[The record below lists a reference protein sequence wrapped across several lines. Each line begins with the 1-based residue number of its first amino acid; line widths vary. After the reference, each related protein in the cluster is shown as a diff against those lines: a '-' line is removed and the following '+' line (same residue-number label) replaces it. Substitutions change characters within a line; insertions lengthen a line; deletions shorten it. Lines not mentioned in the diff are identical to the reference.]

1 MANEFK
7 VKKGLIVDGSN
18 TVLDIQGTQGQ
29 LFSVTDSLTGDL
41 FSVSDVSGIPI
52 LNVNSSGIVTIDGN
66 IQLADNDKIQLG
78 NSQDLELYHDG
89 THSYISDN
97 GTGELRFIANGATR
111 FKIGSDVAS
120 FSGTDFAIA
129 AARKLYLDGQSNTY
143 ITESSSDTIKFFTG
157 GTEVLQLANN
167 AATFTGIV
175 GVGMAPDSAVALTV
189 SGQIGPT
196 NGTAA
201 APTHTFYSDD
211 DTGMYRSAANALSFS
226 TSGTLALTLDSS
238 QNATFA
244 GTGTFKGGGNT
255 LTLKKGTGTAALAFA
270 GASST
275 PEASALIEGVAGGG
289 LKIYTSTSSAG
300 TIADPG
306 WSSKLTIAQN
316 GNATFTGTVNV
327 DSDFKV
333 RGSSGEDHFVIAP
346 QAAGTGT
353 YLISYNGAETGYEP
367 LRIDAESYNFTNA
380 GTSVI
385 STSGLDTT
393 FAGDVTLDNILLTTA
408 TLPAVNTPSISLRST
423 NNEIYFQAGSANV
436 FNFMKADYGSILTLN
451 GSTDATFAGNVTIGD
466 NSASEIFLAFNSS
479 ATDFALGANGS
490 NFMIGTSSDLDS
502 GNLITLSGT
511 NGRLG
516 IGTTSPSTALQVGGL
531 DDGSNYDITVGWNAV
546 SSQAVGTKRS
556 ALTFKTSQT
565 AVNNE
570 DIYKWDI
577 AMVTAPA
584 TASNEPFGSNL
595 AFLRSTRS
603 STSVDETTMIL
614 TQLGNVGIGTDSP
627 ASKFE
632 VYGGSS
638 GVNDVDR
645 YVRFK
650 ASNGEKR
657 FDFYVGG
664 TGNASNLG
672 MYTSDGTT
680 KNVQISAGGTSYLNA
695 GNVGIGTTTPDSKL
709 EVDMNDASGNRL
721 GFIGDGSTTGAALW
735 TNWTTGASYLDFRLG
750 GTTNT
755 YTKMSITSAGNVGIN
770 CTPSYKLQ
778 WSDGTRTGL
787 LDTNIGAV
795 VIGSVSN
802 DALALYTNLTEKM
815 RITSAGNVG
824 IGTTSP
830 SSNLQVSGDAY
841 VTEQFGQGVTI
852 ANKLTNYG
860 AEFRTSG
867 ASAQIFF
874 GRSGNSVGTGAIGA
888 DSTYVMR
895 VWKSDFSQPFV
906 IKQSGE
912 VGIGTT
918 SPGTLHSASY
928 GFTRLHID
936 GGTDRGQ
943 MIIEGDSFA
952 GIVLSDNGATANQR
966 VFVTSVDETKYT
978 IKPLNDNGTSTV
990 GGVAFTVLHGG
1001 NVGIGT
1007 TNPTNK
1013 LHIQGSQTTV
1023 YSPTDSGGQ
1032 ASAGTTINNTNTA
1045 GNTNNFS
1052 QLLFTVGTNNNSV
1065 SRIVAIRSGSDASDL
1080 AFVGKSTAGVAEYM
1094 RIKSGGNVGIGID
1107 NPSAL
1112 LEVRKGTI
1120 SGQIAKFSAI
1130 NPHVVIESSTAG
1142 NAVLHLKPN
1151 VTGSKSGQFKVTAG
1165 NGYNFRWSN
1174 DASGTGE
1181 IAYMDL
1187 DTSTTGGGD
1196 LTVKGDVIAYGSPS
1210 DKKYKE
1216 NIKPIESALDKAMQL
1231 QGVTFDW
1238 KDSESIL
1245 EIKEDIGFIAQDVQ
1259 EVLPEL
1265 VRDNGKGNL
1274 SLRYQGITPILL
1286 EAIKEL
1292 KAEIEEL
1299 KLNNCNC
1306 NK

>member
-1 MANEFK
+1 MALKFLNDGYFAGK
-7 VKKGLIVDGSN
+7 VGI
-18 TVLDIQGTQGQ
+18 GTESPNQ
-29 LFSVTDSLTGDL
+29 L
-41 FSVSDVSGIPI
+41 
-52 LNVNSSGIVTIDGN
+52 
-66 IQLADNDKIQLG
+66 
-78 NSQDLELYHDG
+78 LELKKTSGTVTARLHADHDSSPATG
-89 THSYISDN
+89 IEFMRGLSDTW
-97 GTGELRFIANGATR
+97 GGDAYTDW
-111 FKIGSDVAS
+111 KIGSGSSSDA
-120 FSGTDFAIA
+120 DFAI
-129 AARKLYLDGQSNTY
+129 
-143 ITESSSDTIKFFTG
+143 
-157 GTEVLQLANN
+157 
-167 AATFTGIV
+167 
-175 GVGMAPDSAVALTV
+175 
-189 SGQIGPT
+189 
-196 NGTAA
+196 
-201 APTHTFYSDD
+201 
-211 DTGMYRSAANALSFS
+211 
-226 TSGTLALTLDSS
+226 TS
-238 QNATFA
+238 
-244 GTGTFKGGGNT
+244 K
-255 LTLKKGTGTAALAFA
+255 
-270 GASST
+270 
-275 PEASALIEGVAGGG
+275 
-289 LKIYTSTSSAG
+289 
-300 TIADPG
+300 
-306 WSSKLTIAQN
+306 
-316 GNATFTGTVNV
+316 
-327 DSDFKV
+327 
-333 RGSSGEDHFVIAP
+333 
-346 QAAGTGT
+346 
-353 YLISYNGAETGYEP
+353 
-367 LRIDAESYNFTNA
+367 
-380 GTSVI
+380 
-385 STSGLDTT
+385 DTT
-393 FAGDVTLDNILLTTA
+393 RGENERVTIEY
-408 TLPAVNTPSISLRST
+408 NT
-423 NNEIYFQAGSANV
+423 
-436 FNFMKADYGSILTLN
+436 
-451 GSTDATFAGNVTIGD
+451 GNVG
-466 NSASEIFLAFNSS
+466 
-479 ATDFALGANGS
+479 
-490 NFMIGTSSDLDS
+490 IGTSSPNQKLQVG
-502 GNLITLSGT
+502 GNLHVYDEEGDTDASIFLSTGT
-511 NGRLG
+511 SNVTTVKIASNGGSYMNGGNVG
-516 IGTTSPSTALQVGGL
+516 IGTTSPDTALQVGGL

-1094 RIKSGGNVGIGID
+1094 RVKSGGNVGIGVD

-1120 SGQIAKFSAI
+1120 SGQIAKFSAV
-1130 NPHVVIESSTAG
+1130 NAHVVIESSTAG

-1151 VTGSKSGQFKVTAG
+1151 QTGSKSGQFKVTAG

>member
-1 MANEFK
+1 M
-7 VKKGLIVDGSN
+7 GLGKTYSTKYLLDSN
-18 TVLDIQGTQGQ
+18 
-29 LFSVTDSLTGDL
+29 
-41 FSVSDVSGIPI
+41 
-52 LNVNSSGIVTIDGN
+52 NSSGVAGQVLSTTSTGIDWVDAN
-66 IQLADNDKIQLG
+66 
-78 NSQDLELYHDG
+78 
-89 THSYISDN
+89 TVP
-97 GTGELRFIANGATR
+97 GTGLWIQSGNDIYNSNSG
-111 FKIGSDVAS
+111 KVGIGTTNPVH
-120 FSGTDFAIA
+120 
-129 AARKLYLDGQSNTY
+129 K
-143 ITESSSDTIKFFTG
+143 
-157 GTEVLQLANN
+157 
-167 AATFTGIV
+167 
-175 GVGMAPDSAVALTV
+175 LTV
-189 SGQIGPT
+189 NAPNDT
-196 NGTAA
+196 TAVGIDF
-201 APTHTFYSDD
+201 P
-211 DTGMYRSAANALSFS
+211 SAHFDFSANS
-226 TSGTLALTLDSS
+226 TSGYTTSFHMDDTATTIGSNSAGRALIFQTN
-238 QNATFA
+238 NADRLYIN
-244 GTGTFKGGGNT
+244 GNT
-255 LTLKKGTGTAALAFA
+255 
-270 GASST
+270 
-275 PEASALIEGVAGGG
+275 
-289 LKIYTSTSSAG
+289 
-300 TIADPG
+300 
-306 WSSKLTIAQN
+306 
-316 GNATFTGTVNV
+316 
-327 DSDFKV
+327 
-333 RGSSGEDHFVIAP
+333 
-346 QAAGTGT
+346 
-353 YLISYNGAETGYEP
+353 
-367 LRIDAESYNFTNA
+367 
-380 GTSVI
+380 
-385 STSGLDTT
+385 
-393 FAGDVTLDNILLTTA
+393 
-408 TLPAVNTPSISLRST
+408 
-423 NNEIYFQAGSANV
+423 
-436 FNFMKADYGSILTLN
+436 
-451 GSTDATFAGNVTIGD
+451 GNV
-466 NSASEIFLAFNSS
+466 
-479 ATDFALGANGS
+479 
-490 NFMIGTSSDLDS
+490 
-502 GNLITLSGT
+502 
-511 NGRLG
+511 G
-516 IGTTSPSTALQVGGL
+516 IGTTSPGATLPDSFSSTTPKVLQMSSTGTSTDSGVLIRRSDNATGIDIWNDGSNGLSYIDNRYGSSTGDLNFRVQTNGTPKTVMTITGDEKIGIGTTSPTANLHISDTADAVLKIEGDTINSDETKGPKILLITDNGYRTAAITGGNATYETSSGNFNALNLQSKDIRFHTGTAQDYDLAVERMRITGTGALSFGSTGTAYGTSGQILKSNGNASPTWVAASTVIGGPYLPLSAGSSYPLTGDLYIDEDSLYLLNASNNYWRVQNNSSGKLVFKQGTTQRGIWSSGELQLANNLIVDSNVGIGTTSPGTALQVGGL
-531 DDGSNYDITVGWNAV
+531 DDGSNYDITIGWNAV

-614 TQLGNVGIGTDSP
+614 TQSGNVGIGTDNP
-627 ASKFE
+627 A
-632 VYGGSS
+632 
-638 GVNDVDR
+638 
-645 YVRFK
+645 
-650 ASNGEKR
+650 
-657 FDFYVGG
+657 
-664 TGNASNLG
+664 
-672 MYTSDGTT
+672 
-680 KNVQISAGGTSYLNA
+680 
-695 GNVGIGTTTPDSKL
+695 
-709 EVDMNDASGNRL
+709 NRL
-721 GFIGDGSTTGAALW
+721 VVETSTAGDYAALINNTHSTTGYGLLARTAS
-735 TNWTTGASYLDFRLG
+735 TG
-750 GTTNT
+750 
-755 YTKMSITSAGNVGIN
+755 TSA
-770 CTPSYKLQ
+770 Y
-778 WSDGTRTGL
+778 
-787 LDTNIGAV
+787 
-795 VIGSVSN
+795 
-802 DALALYTNLTEKM
+802 ALAA
-815 RITSAGNVG
+815 RAASSDIFVVRADGNVG

-830 SSNLQVSGDAY
+830 GAKLEISHGGINNGLLLENTLNSSNYQ
-841 VTEQFGQGVTI
+841 I
-852 ANKLTNYG
+852 ALNIRENEGLIFQRWIAG
-860 AEFRTSG
+860 AFN
-867 ASAQIFF
+867 
-874 GRSGNSVGTGAIGA
+874 GNLMRIGYTGAITFDAYNSTNNTGTPTYLLGTDGSGNVVKTLSTPGGDPGPYLPLAGGTMNSGA
-888 DSTYVMR
+888 AITFVVPSTGGNFINIDHTGNEN
-895 VWKSDFSQPFV
+895 WSFGA
-906 IKQSGE
+906 QSGTGVDDYIDIGINGGTRTMSWHE
-912 VGIGTT
+912 DGKVGINTTSPEEKLHVIGSTLISNNEFYKVEGTTGTNYKIAGLTNGNVIQIGAIDYTSAGTIFAGGDNISITTGGASGSTRMKIDSSGNVGIGTT

-990 GGVAFTVLHGG
+990 GGVAFTVLHSG

-1023 YSPTDSGGQ
+1023 YSPSDSGGQ

-1094 RIKSGGNVGIGID
+1094 RIKSGGNVGIGVD

-1120 SGQIAKFSAI
+1120 SGQIAKFSAV
-1130 NPHVVIESSTAG
+1130 NAHVVIESSTAG

-1151 VTGSKSGQFKVTAG
+1151 QTGSKSGQFKVTAG

>member
-1 MANEFK
+1 MDDTATTIGSNSAGRALIFQTNNADRLYINGNTGNVGIGTTDPGRPLSINSDTAHRAIRILENDSANESWDIG
-7 VKKGLIVDGSN
+7 VDVDG
-18 TVLDIQGTQGQ
+18 
-29 LFSVTDSLTGDL
+29 DL
-41 FSVSDVSGIPI
+41 NFF
-52 LNVNSSGIVTIDGN
+52 NS
-66 IQLADNDKIQLG
+66 ADT
-78 NSQDLELYHDG
+78 S
-89 THSYISDN
+89 
-97 GTGELRFIANGATR
+97 
-111 FKIGSDVAS
+111 
-120 FSGTDFAIA
+120 
-129 AARKLYLDGQSNTY
+129 
-143 ITESSSDTIKFFTG
+143 
-157 GTEVLQLANN
+157 
-167 AATFTGIV
+167 
-175 GVGMAPDSAVALTV
+175 PTV
-189 SGQIGPT
+189 S
-196 NGTAA
+196 
-201 APTHTFYSDD
+201 FL
-211 DTGMYRSAANALSFS
+211 DTGN
-226 TSGTLALTLDSS
+226 
-238 QNATFA
+238 
-244 GTGTFKGGGNT
+244 
-255 LTLKKGTGTAALAFA
+255 
-270 GASST
+270 
-275 PEASALIEGVAGGG
+275 
-289 LKIYTSTSSAG
+289 
-300 TIADPG
+300 
-306 WSSKLTIAQN
+306 
-316 GNATFTGTVNV
+316 
-327 DSDFKV
+327 
-333 RGSSGEDHFVIAP
+333 
-346 QAAGTGT
+346 
-353 YLISYNGAETGYEP
+353 
-367 LRIDAESYNFTNA
+367 
-380 GTSVI
+380 
-385 STSGLDTT
+385 
-393 FAGDVTLDNILLTTA
+393 
-408 TLPAVNTPSISLRST
+408 
-423 NNEIYFQAGSANV
+423 
-436 FNFMKADYGSILTLN
+436 
-451 GSTDATFAGNVTIGD
+451 ATFAGNVTIGD

-516 IGTTSPSTALQVGGL
+516 IGTTSPGTALQVGGL

-565 AVNNE
+565 GVNNE

-584 TASNEPFGSNL
+584 TASSEPFGSDL

-603 STSVDETTMIL
+603 STSVNETTMIL
-614 TQLGNVGIGTDSP
+614 TQLGNVGIGTTTPNEKLQLAGNLNAYAPGGIDAGLF
-627 ASKFE
+627 ASTAA
-632 VYGGSS
+632 GSTTIAL
-638 GVNDVDR
+638 R
-645 YVRFK
+645 
-650 ASNGEKR
+650 SNGVTH
-657 FDFYVGG
+657 FNG
-664 TGNASNLG
+664 
-672 MYTSDGTT
+672 
-680 KNVQISAGGTSYLNA
+680 
-695 GNVGIGTTTPDSKL
+695 GNVGIGTTGPGAKLDVKTAIAPFTALKVSNYGTNVNALYAGAIDDTYLYFGSGFYYNSSKFR
-709 EVDMNDASGNRL
+709 AP
-721 GFIGDGSTTGAALW
+721 STTAA
-735 TNWTTGASYLDFRLG
+735 
-750 GTTNT
+750 
-755 YTKMSITSAGNVGIN
+755 ITSYDSGVFRVFTNSGLTANTDY
-770 CTPSYKLQ
+770 TP
-778 WSDGTRTGL
+778 
-787 LDTNIGAV
+787 
-795 VIGSVSN
+795 
-802 DALALYTNLTEKM
+802 TERM
-815 RITSAGNVG
+815 RITSTGNVG

-830 SSNLQVSGDAY
+830 GA
-841 VTEQFGQGVTI
+841 
-852 ANKLTNYG
+852 KLEVRSDGSAAGG
-860 AEFRTSG
+860 AEIRLQHANNNTNDVVSTVNFANNAG
-867 ASAQIFF
+867 
-874 GRSGNSVGTGAIGA
+874 SVGMIQAGTAGANNTGYIALFTDIAG
-888 DSTYVMR
+888 SSSERMR
-895 VWKSDFSQPFV
+895 VHTN
-906 IKQSGE
+906 GN

-918 SPGTLHSASY
+918 SPDSKLHVAGGTRLGGGGCYISTDASFSTNFSYTFRDAVGINNPNSVSAPSVAGYVMSVGRSISGGVGGGIYVEGESRFARGLAGAIKFNAYDSTNNTGTPTYLLGTDASGNVVKTTTVPGSGAGPYLPLSAGSSYPLTGDLYLATASNEGNLFFGTSSASY
-928 GFTRLHID
+928 KIFG
-936 GGTDRGQ
+936 GGTYGYMGYDTGGYHRFLTSGSEK
-943 MIIEGDSFA
+943 MRIDS
-952 GIVLSDNGATANQR
+952 S
-966 VFVTSVDETKYT
+966 
-978 IKPLNDNGTSTV
+978 
-990 GGVAFTVLHGG
+990 G

-1151 VTGSKSGQFKVTAG
+1151 VTGTKSGQFKVTAG

-1210 DKKYKE
+1210 DRKYKE

>member
-1 MANEFK
+1 MSTGKTYSTKYLLDSNNNRGAAGQ
-7 VKKGLIVDGSN
+7 VLSTTSTGIDWVDAN
-18 TVLDIQGTQGQ
+18 TV
-29 LFSVTDSLTGDL
+29 
-41 FSVSDVSGIPI
+41 P
-52 LNVNSSGIVTIDGN
+52 
-66 IQLADNDKIQLG
+66 
-78 NSQDLELYHDG
+78 
-89 THSYISDN
+89 
-97 GTGELRFIANGATR
+97 GTGLWIQSGNNIYNSNSG
-111 FKIGSDVAS
+111 KVGIGTTNPVH
-120 FSGTDFAIA
+120 
-129 AARKLYLDGQSNTY
+129 K
-143 ITESSSDTIKFFTG
+143 
-157 GTEVLQLANN
+157 
-167 AATFTGIV
+167 
-175 GVGMAPDSAVALTV
+175 LTV
-189 SGQIGPT
+189 NAPNDT
-196 NGTAA
+196 TAVGIDF
-201 APTHTFYSDD
+201 P
-211 DTGMYRSAANALSFS
+211 SAHFDFSANS
-226 TSGTLALTLDSS
+226 TSGYTTSFHMDDTATTIGSNSAGRALIFQTN
-238 QNATFA
+238 NADRLYIN
-244 GTGTFKGGGNT
+244 GNT
-255 LTLKKGTGTAALAFA
+255 GNVGIGTT
-270 GASST
+270 
-275 PEASALIEGVAGGG
+275 
-289 LKIYTSTSSAG
+289 
-300 TIADPG
+300 DPG
-306 WSSKLTIAQN
+306 RPLSINSDTAHRAIRILENDSANESWDIGVDVDGDLNFFNSADTSP
-316 GNATFTGTVNV
+316 TV
-327 DSDFKV
+327 SF
-333 RGSSGEDHFVIAP
+333 
-346 QAAGTGT
+346 
-353 YLISYNGAETGYEP
+353 
-367 LRIDAESYNFTNA
+367 
-380 GTSVI
+380 
-385 STSGLDTT
+385 LDT
-393 FAGDVTLDNILLTTA
+393 GN
-408 TLPAVNTPSISLRST
+408 
-423 NNEIYFQAGSANV
+423 
-436 FNFMKADYGSILTLN
+436 
-451 GSTDATFAGNVTIGD
+451 ATFAGNVTIGD

>member
-1 MANEFK
+1 MSTGKTYSTKYLLDSNNNRGAAGQ
-7 VKKGLIVDGSN
+7 VLSTTSTGIDWVDAN
-18 TVLDIQGTQGQ
+18 TV
-29 LFSVTDSLTGDL
+29 
-41 FSVSDVSGIPI
+41 P
-52 LNVNSSGIVTIDGN
+52 
-66 IQLADNDKIQLG
+66 
-78 NSQDLELYHDG
+78 
-89 THSYISDN
+89 
-97 GTGELRFIANGATR
+97 GTGLWIQSGNNIYNSNSG
-111 FKIGSDVAS
+111 KVGIGTTNPVH
-120 FSGTDFAIA
+120 
-129 AARKLYLDGQSNTY
+129 K
-143 ITESSSDTIKFFTG
+143 
-157 GTEVLQLANN
+157 
-167 AATFTGIV
+167 
-175 GVGMAPDSAVALTV
+175 LTV
-189 SGQIGPT
+189 NAPNDT
-196 NGTAA
+196 TAVGIDF
-201 APTHTFYSDD
+201 P
-211 DTGMYRSAANALSFS
+211 SAHFDFSANS
-226 TSGTLALTLDSS
+226 TSGYTTSFHMDDTATTIGSNSAGRALIFQTN
-238 QNATFA
+238 NADRLYIN
-244 GTGTFKGGGNT
+244 GNT
-255 LTLKKGTGTAALAFA
+255 GNVGIGTT
-270 GASST
+270 
-275 PEASALIEGVAGGG
+275 
-289 LKIYTSTSSAG
+289 
-300 TIADPG
+300 DPG
-306 WSSKLTIAQN
+306 RPLSINSDTAHRAIRILENDSANESWDIGVDVDGDLNFFNSADTSP
-316 GNATFTGTVNV
+316 TV
-327 DSDFKV
+327 SF
-333 RGSSGEDHFVIAP
+333 
-346 QAAGTGT
+346 
-353 YLISYNGAETGYEP
+353 
-367 LRIDAESYNFTNA
+367 
-380 GTSVI
+380 
-385 STSGLDTT
+385 LDT
-393 FAGDVTLDNILLTTA
+393 GN
-408 TLPAVNTPSISLRST
+408 
-423 NNEIYFQAGSANV
+423 
-436 FNFMKADYGSILTLN
+436 
-451 GSTDATFAGNVTIGD
+451 ATFAGNVTIGD

-1094 RIKSGGNVGIGID
+1094 RVKSGGNVGIGVD

-1120 SGQIAKFSAI
+1120 SGQIAKFSAV
-1130 NPHVVIESSTAG
+1130 NAHVVIESSTAG

-1151 VTGSKSGQFKVTAG
+1151 QTGSKSGQFKVTAG

>member
-516 IGTTSPSTALQVGGL
+516 IGTVSPGAKL
-531 DDGSNYDITVGWNAV
+531 DINSSSIWINPADGSHAGLHFR
-546 SSQAVGTKRS
+546 QGG
-556 ALTFKTSQT
+556 TFKGFVGYNDSTDV
-565 AVNNE
+565 VNFSM
-570 DIYKWDI
+570 D
-577 AMVTAPA
+577 
-584 TASNEPFGSNL
+584 GSINKGVNVN
-595 AFLRSTRS
+595 AAG
-603 STSVDETTMIL
+603 D
-614 TQLGNVGIGTDSP
+614 VGIGDVLPTSISANTYNLSVNSARNDLSGALINKANGTIKHQQYWDSSGYGFNLSANSGDFKWKVNNNDRMVIDKDGGIDLQGTVGQLFSVTNSLSGDIFSVSDISGVPILNINSSGAITFDGYVPYGNKLNFGSIGSGLEIYSDSASNSYIKETGGSGALVFQSNEYYFQTNASYTTMQVTPNSGVVINATTSVGLTINADTDNATESDIPFLSFKMDGTMERLRIGVDSSNNPYISTDS
-627 ASKFE
+627 
-632 VYGGSS
+632 
-638 GVNDVDR
+638 D
-645 YVRFK
+645 
-650 ASNGEKR
+650 
-657 FDFYVGG
+657 
-664 TGNASNLG
+664 SNLPL
-672 MYTSDGTT
+672 
-680 KNVQISAGGTSYLNA
+680 KI
-695 GNVGIGTTTPDSKL
+695 
-709 EVDMNDASGNRL
+709 
-721 GFIGDGSTTGAALW
+721 
-735 TNWTTGASYLDFRLG
+735 
-750 GTTNT
+750 
-755 YTKMSITSAGNVGIN
+755 
-770 CTPSYKLQ
+770 
-778 WSDGTRTGL
+778 
-787 LDTNIGAV
+787 
-795 VIGSVSN
+795 
-802 DALALYTNLTEKM
+802 LT
-815 RITSAGNVG
+815 
-824 IGTTSP
+824 
-830 SSNLQVSGDAY
+830 
-841 VTEQFGQGVTI
+841 
-852 ANKLTNYG
+852 
-860 AEFRTSG
+860 
-867 ASAQIFF
+867 
-874 GRSGNSVGTGAIGA
+874 
-888 DSTYVMR
+888 
-895 VWKSDFSQPFV
+895 
-906 IKQSGE
+906 
-912 VGIGTT
+912 
-918 SPGTLHSASY
+918 
-928 GFTRLHID
+928 
-936 GGTDRGQ
+936 
-943 MIIEGDSFA
+943 
-952 GIVLSDNGATANQR
+952 
-966 VFVTSVDETKYT
+966 
-978 IKPLNDNGTSTV
+978 
-990 GGVAFTVLHGG
+990 
-1001 NVGIGT
+1001 
-1007 TNPTNK
+1007 
-1013 LHIQGSQTTV
+1013 
-1023 YSPTDSGGQ
+1023 
-1032 ASAGTTINNTNTA
+1032 
-1045 GNTNNFS
+1045 
-1052 QLLFTVGTNNNSV
+1052 GTNNSECARFNADNTTTFYGT
-1065 SRIVAIRSGSDASDL
+1065 IT
-1080 AFVGKSTAGVAEYM
+1080 STADVVAYSDK
-1094 RIKSGGNVGIGID
+1094 RLKTNIKTLD
-1107 NPSAL
+1107 
-1112 LEVRKGTI
+1112 
-1120 SGQIAKFSAI
+1120 
-1130 NPHVVIESSTAG
+1130 
-1142 NAVLHLKPN
+1142 
-1151 VTGSKSGQFKVTAG
+1151 GSKVYNMRGVSFTKDDKEGSG
-1165 NGYNFRWSN
+1165 
-1174 DASGTGE
+1174 
-1181 IAYMDL
+1181 
-1187 DTSTTGGGD
+1187 
-1196 LTVKGDVIAYGSPS
+1196 VIAQ
-1210 DKKYKE
+1210 E
-1216 NIKPIESALDKAMQL
+1216 
-1231 QGVTFDW
+1231 
-1238 KDSESIL
+1238 L
-1245 EIKEDIGFIAQDVQ
+1245 EKIA
-1259 EVLPEL
+1259 PEL
-1265 VRDNGKGNL
+1265 VNSDSEYKAVAYGN
-1274 SLRYQGITPILL
+1274 ITGYLI
-1286 EAIKEL
+1286 EAIKDL
-1292 KAEIEEL
+1292 KAEIDEL
-1299 KLNNCNC
+1299 K
-1306 NK
+1306 KQIK